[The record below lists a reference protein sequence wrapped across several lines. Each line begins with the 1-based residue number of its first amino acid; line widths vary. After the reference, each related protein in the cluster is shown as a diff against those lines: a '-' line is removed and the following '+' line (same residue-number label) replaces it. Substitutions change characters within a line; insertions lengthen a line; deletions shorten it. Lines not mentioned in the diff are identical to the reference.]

1 MRHRHLGWLLIGAW
15 LGLLPSTARADAL
28 SDAQEAM
35 QKGDLRAARI
45 DLQDAVRSDPQDADA
60 HYWLGK
66 VSLDLGDLATAEREA
81 RAARD
86 RGFDARQAV
95 PLLAQSLMVQNK
107 YQDLLSD
114 LQPDGSDAILD
125 ATILIARGYA
135 QIAMH
140 NTEAAQASFGL
151 AEKTAPNAVE
161 PLLASA
167 GLLTARGDLEGAQAK
182 IDRAISLQP
191 KSPEAQLAKAE
202 VLHAKG
208 DMNGSL
214 AVLDQMLIEQPGNT
228 TVLLDQAEVLIAV
241 NQPEKAQAD
250 IDKVLAATPG
260 NVQAIYLQAVLQ
272 VQAKD
277 YRSADATLGQIGA
290 YIGKIPRGYFL
301 QAVIKEQLGDIARAE
316 GATRRYIA
324 RVPDDLAAYK
334 MLARIEFAKRRP
346 DLAAETLGKVFAS
359 IRGDAEAYDLL
370 GRAYAE
376 TGRGDDAVK
385 AFQKA
390 EFLAPGDI
398 GLQSR
403 LASTH
408 MGMGEPEAAMGDLDH
423 ALQLAPKSPQVGEA
437 LFSAAL
443 ATGDLNNASAAI
455 EKVRTAQ
462 GDTASVENLEALLT
476 MAQLNFDDA
485 AAMLREI
492 VRKHPEFIPAQINL
506 ARVSAMLGKAS
517 DAEQILS
524 GILAKDPDAEP
535 ALTMLASQMTQ
546 TNRMPEAIA
555 VVEKAHN
562 ALPANAGLTANLAGL
577 YIQSGNAAQALD
589 IVKKDA
595 TAAGSI
601 ELLGVKAAA
610 QIALNRKEEAR
621 ETYAGILRID
631 PTVIAARRQLEELL
645 VEAGDY
651 EGARNAI
658 KEGLAIS
665 PRNYQLNQDYVMMDL
680 KASGVEAA
688 LATAKQLQQQD
699 RDFQASHALIGDL
712 YTAANRPVDA
722 VRAYRDAMEAA
733 PSELLAGLLTAA
745 LWRSDQKDAAI
756 NLLSEWI
763 AQHPSDL
770 TAVRQLSDLYIAMHR
785 YDDAVKQLQLVLNVK
800 PHDPLAL
807 NNLAWVYQQQGDRR
821 AEGLARQAYLVSPGG
836 QTADTLGWI
845 LVSDGDAVRGVT
857 LMRQAAAQESGDPRV
872 QYHFAV
878 ALRATG
884 SRDEAIRLLTA
895 VVANKAE
902 FPEKADAQK
911 LLDALGKG

>member
-1 MRHRHLGWLLIGAW
+1 MRHRYLGWLLIGTW
-15 LGLLPSTARADAL
+15 LGVLPLAARADAL
-28 SDAQEAM
+28 SDAQDAM
-35 QKGDLRAARI
+35 QKGDLRTARI
-45 DLQDAVRSDPQDADA
+45 DLLDAVRTDPQDAMA

-66 VSLDLGDLATAEREA
+66 VSLDLGDPATAEREA

-86 RGFDARQAV
+86 RGLDAHQTV
-95 PLLAQSLMVQNK
+95 PLLAQSLAVQYK
-107 YQDLLSD
+107 YQDLLSE
-114 LQPDGSDAILD
+114 LQPDGNDAALD
-125 ATILIARGYA
+125 ATILVARGYA

-140 NTEAAQASFGL
+140 NTEAAQASFAL

-167 GLLTARGDLEGAQAK
+167 RLLTSRGDLEGAQAK

-191 KSPEAQLAKAE
+191 KSPEALLAKAE

-208 DMNGSL
+208 DMSGSL
-214 AVLDQMLIEQPGNT
+214 AVLDQMLTEQPGTT
-228 TVLLDQAEVLIAV
+228 TVLLDHAEVLIAV

-250 IDKVLAATPG
+250 INKVLTAAPG

-277 YRSADATLGQIGA
+277 YRSADATLEKIGA
-290 YIGKIPRGYFL
+290 YIAQIPRGYFL
-301 QAVIKEQLGDIARAE
+301 QAVIKEQLGDTAQAE
-316 GATRRYIA
+316 DATRRYIA

-346 DLAAETLGKVFAS
+346 DLAAETLGKAFGS

-370 GRAYAE
+370 GRSYAA

-398 GLQSR
+398 GLQTR

-408 MGMGEPEAAMGDLDH
+408 MSMGEPEAAMGDLDH

-437 LFSAAL
+437 LFFAAL
-443 ATGDLNNASAAI
+443 ATGDLNKAGVAI

-462 GDTASVENLEALLT
+462 GDTPSVENLEALLT
-476 MAQLNFDDA
+476 MAQLNFEDA
-485 AAMLREI
+485 AAMLREV

-506 ARVSAMLGKAS
+506 ARASAMLGKTS
-517 DAEQILS
+517 DGEQILS
-524 GILAKDPDAEP
+524 GILAKDPGAEP

-546 TNRMPEAIA
+546 TNRVQEAIA

-562 ALPANAGLTANLAGL
+562 AQPANAGLTANLADL
-577 YIQSGNAAQALD
+577 YIRSGNAAKALD
-589 IVKKDA
+589 IVNKEA

-621 ETYAGILRID
+621 ETYAGILKID
-631 PTVIAARRQLEELL
+631 PTVIAGRHQLEELL
-645 VEAGDY
+645 LQADDY

-658 KEGLAIS
+658 KEGLVIS
-665 PRNYQLNQDYVMMDL
+665 PRNYQLFQDYVMVDL
-680 KASGVEAA
+680 KASGVDAA

-699 RDFQASHALIGDL
+699 PDFQQSRALIGDV
-712 YTAANRPVDA
+712 YTAANRPKDA
-722 VRAYRDAMEAA
+722 VQAYRDAMAAA
-733 PSELLAGLLTAA
+733 PSEILVGRLTAA
-745 LWRSDQKDAAI
+745 LWRSGQRDTAI
-756 NLLSEWI
+756 NVLIDWNV
-763 AQHPSDL
+763 QHPNDL
-770 TAVRQLSDLYIAMHR
+770 TATGQLADLYISADR
-785 YDDAVKQLQLVLNVK
+785 YDDAAKQLQLVLNAK
-800 PHDPLAL
+800 PHDALAL
-807 NNLAWVYQQQGDRR
+807 NNLAWVYQQQGDKR
-821 AEGLARQAYLVSPGG
+821 AEGLARQAYLVSPGA

-845 LVSDGDAVRGVT
+845 FVSDGDAARGVA
-857 LMRQAAAQESGDPRV
+857 LLRQAVAQDSGDPRV
-872 QYHFAV
+872 QYHYAV
-878 ALRATG
+878 ALRAIG